1 MEVKKL
7 SYEEIKKETKKE
19 TKEDYRI
26 KIIESEIEDKNVIIH
41 FLKKKLEEEE
51 KELLKLECKLEDL
64 KLDK

>member
-7 SYEEIKKETKKE
+7 SYEEIKKE

-64 KLDK
+64 KVDK

>member
-7 SYEEIKKETKKE
+7 SYKEIKKE
-19 TKEDYRI
+19 TKEDYSI

>member
-7 SYEEIKKETKKE
+7 SYKEIKKE

-64 KLDK
+64 KS

>member
-7 SYEEIKKETKKE
+7 SYKEIKKE
-19 TKEDYRI
+19 TKEDYCI

>member
-7 SYEEIKKETKKE
+7 SYKEIKKE

-26 KIIESEIEDKNVIIH
+26 KIIESEIEDKNVIIY

-64 KLDK
+64 KVDK

>member
-7 SYEEIKKETKKE
+7 SYKEIKKE

-64 KLDK
+64 KVDK